1 MIHLLK
7 WAVGASNLLS
17 IALNDI
23 VCTIYFKIVLILLLL
38 EADDIERNPGP
49 NTINNSL
56 SILHCNIRSIRN
68 KLDCITENLLDFD
81 ILCFG
86 ESHLDATLVQN
97 L

>member
-1 MIHLLK
+1 MTFIFYYIIHLLK
-7 WAVGASNLLS
+7 WAAGASNLLS

-38 EADDIERNPGP
+38 EAGDLERNPGP

-68 KLDCITENLLDFD
+68 KSDYITF
-81 ILCFG
+81 
-86 ESHLDATLVQN
+86 
-97 L
+97 